1 MVFGLILPRQAI
13 RLCVQMGVSR
23 RTTFLSLFL
32 SALLPAVCL
41 SLAGELLL
49 SLSQFAADHTQFQL
63 EFSDLFSMIYLKQGL
78 PLTFLQHTA
87 SILFSAACMLACYS
101 LGLFFTFLFWR
112 LNKVGCIIAAL
123 AIPVSLIGVPPL
135 LAKAEEVFPPVRT
148 LFLTLGDTFFHS
160 PWGAILLLLV
170 VVLLILPHRVAAHSA
185 GPISEAECFPA
196 SNPFSAYLPSK
207 RRFSMLTLNH
217 VTKYYGKN
225 LANDDIS
232 FQVDSGQIA
241 ILLGPNGAGK
251 STIIKCIAGLL
262 RFQGDIT
269 IGGHGN
275 KTTEAKRLLA
285 YIPETPAVYDMLTV
299 SEHLEFIRRA
309 YRIEDD
315 GYGER
320 LLERFELADKR
331 DKLGRDLS
339 KGMQQKLS
347 ICCGLVHRPKLIIFD
362 EPMVGLD
369 PHAIKELKLLFREQ
383 KAQGAALLISTHM
396 IDSVEDYWDVTH
408 IMVNGRFAA
417 TQYNRPE
424 ELKARSLEDLFFA
437 ITEGGK
443 PS

>member
-1 MVFGLILPRQAI
+1 ML
-13 RLCVQMGVSR
+13 
-23 RTTFLSLFL
+23 
-32 SALLPAVCL
+32 
-41 SLAGELLL
+41 
-49 SLSQFAADHTQFQL
+49 QL
-63 EFSDLFSMIYLKQGL
+63 Q
-78 PLTFLQHTA
+78 
-87 SILFSAACMLACYS
+87 
-101 LGLFFTFLFWR
+101 
-112 LNKVGCIIAAL
+112 
-123 AIPVSLIGVPPL
+123 
-135 LAKAEEVFPPVRT
+135 
-148 LFLTLGDTFFHS
+148 
-160 PWGAILLLLV
+160 
-170 VVLLILPHRVAAHSA
+170 
-185 GPISEAECFPA
+185 
-196 SNPFSAYLPSK
+196 
-207 RRFSMLTLNH
+207 H

-232 FQVDSGQIA
+232 FQVEEGQIA

-262 RFQGDIT
+262 RFQGEIT
-269 IGGHGN
+269 IGGVGN

-309 YRIEDD
+309 YRLEDD
-315 GYGER
+315 GYGEQ

-347 ICCGLVHRPKLIIFD
+347 ICCGMVHHPKLIIFD

-369 PHAIKELKLLFREQ
+369 PHAIKELKNLFREQ

-408 IMVNGRFAA
+408 IMMNGRFAA

-424 ELKARSLEDLFFA
+424 ELQTRSLEDLFFA

-443 PS
+443 ETP